1 MANFR
6 RYSFWDFPRL
16 TAAGTTSINF
26 FNVQQGATDPVSS
39 LAKSLEETNV
49 TKSNQLPY
57 DFKLNRI
64 RTYINILPKSRQPTG
79 ISNNAIAITGYMRNM
94 MSAFCDL
101 ASTGV
106 LNIVLNNKNTLRM
119 EQPFRICPPGFG
131 VDIDQVQSS
140 STVAVF
146 YSLWAQQ
153 NRTAPLYD
161 VTPELVIKRDDVLQ
175 VSIDFPNTSPV
186 FTGLVNSATPA
197 INIGLIFEGYADI
210 PLM

>member
-6 RYSFWDFPRL
+6 RYQFWDFPRL
-16 TAAGTTSINF
+16 TAAGQTSLSF
-26 FNVQQGATDPVSS
+26 FNVQQGATDPTSS
-39 LAKSLEETNV
+39 LQKTLEDTNV

-64 RTYINILPKSRQPTG
+64 RTFINILPKNRQPSG
-79 ISNNAIAITGYMRNM
+79 INNSTIAITGYMRNM

-101 ASTGV
+101 ASAGV
-106 LNIVLNNKNTLRM
+106 MNIVLNNKNTLRI

-140 STVAVF
+140 STGALF

-161 VTPELVIKRDDVLQ
+161 VTPELVIGREDVLQ

-186 FTGLVNSATPA
+186 FTTLVNSATPA